1 MVRGLLCNWRQTIFY
16 DCDCKMN
23 KPLLTNIIESV
34 EDTGFVIVAFGSD
47 MGGSNRGFLRDLEIV
62 ISNTLI

>member
-1 MVRGLLCNWRQTIFY
+1 
-16 DCDCKMN
+16 MN